1 MKTNRLNLVLILT
14 SMTLLGACA
23 EEEKKENLAMT
34 DKKEQIQQN
43 SEDLPKE
50 LVAEPVTQ
58 AEAVEADAKGEVT
71 MKGSIFYKDLEGGF
85 YAFIVEVKGTPKP
98 DLMTF
103 TQFGTVLQVTSVKVL
118 DTSKVIDSLPTK

>member
-71 MKGSIFYKDLEGGF
+71 MKGSIFYKDLEGGRT
-85 YAFIVEVKGTPKP
+85 A
-98 DLMTF
+98 LN
-103 TQFGTVLQVTSVKVL
+103 
-118 DTSKVIDSLPTK
+118 